1 MAGKQKSN
9 GATLD
14 FQSQLWA
21 AADKLRGHMDASEYK
36 HVVLGLV
43 FLKYIS
49 DSFEELHTRLL
60 YNVFIGSLVGVSP
73 SMVGE
78 YATHLRQHKS
88 KASS

>member
-1 MAGKQKSN
+1 MEGKNKSN
-9 GATLD
+9 DATLD

-49 DSFEELHTRLL
+49 DSFEELHTILNTKEYADPEDRDEYLAQ
-60 YNVFIGSLVGVSP
+60 NVFWLPKEARWSFL
-73 SMVGE
+73 
-78 YATHLRQHKS
+78 
-88 KASS
+88 